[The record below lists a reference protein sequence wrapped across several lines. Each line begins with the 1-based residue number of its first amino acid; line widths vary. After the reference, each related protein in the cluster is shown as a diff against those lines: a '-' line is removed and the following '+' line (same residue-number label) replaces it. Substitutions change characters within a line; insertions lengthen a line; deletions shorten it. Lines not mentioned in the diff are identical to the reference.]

1 MQLKLPR
8 PGTFSATPQLDCI
21 RHPLR
26 FALTVQIES
35 LESYLQSLQR
45 DQPEFA
51 WSVTEGKRYFKIVR
65 GIGYAHAFVD
75 KDTGEMFA
83 PKGWSSPNRDRQIGV
98 FFVDWRD
105 NAAAAEL

>member
-1 MQLKLPR
+1 M
-8 PGTFSATPQLDCI
+8 
-21 RHPLR
+21 
-26 FALTVQIES
+26 TVQIDS
-35 LESYLQSLQR
+35 LESYLQALQR
-45 DQPEFA
+45 DQPDFA

-83 PKGWSSPNRDRQIGV
+83 PKGWCSANRNRPLGV

-105 NAAAAEL
+105 TAAAAQP

>member
-83 PKGWSSPNRDRQIGV
+83 PKGWSSPNRNRQLGV

-105 NAAAAEL
+105 TSPAVPA